1 MRKHQITAMAGSIAL
16 TMLLPCVGLTGIAAA
31 DEESRYEVFLGVWDV
46 VAHVP
51 TGPVEGVLTC
61 EVVDG
66 ELVITEESLGRA
78 TEVSAADNALSFVF
92 EIDGVRHNVVAEVD
106 GDTLDGK
113 VFVGGTSFC
122 NYEDMYELSGSRR
135 T

>member
-1 MRKHQITAMAGSIAL
+1 MEKRGIT
-16 TMLLPCVGLTGIAAA
+16 VRAAA
-31 DEESRYEVFLGVWDV
+31 ITFAILLAFIVSRGAAAAEDEHRYDAFVGVWDV
-46 VAHVP
+46 VAQAP

-92 EIDGVRHNVVAEVD
+92 SIDGVRHNVVAEVE

-113 VFVGGTSFC
+113 VFVGGSSFC
-122 NYEDMYELSGSRR
+122 NYEDMYEVSGTRR
-135 T
+135 R